1 VSERRDTP
9 FWRDVA
15 ESHPE
20 VVRERLAL
28 WQTKVPGRED
38 FPRFPPGLEGLGLAH
53 VQEQL
58 YVPVLDGLGL
68 LNREAAK
75 AAMAQDPAGRER
87 ARATWAGLE
96 AEYRRAAAQCLPH
109 RAWLQS
115 LGRVAA

>member
-1 VSERRDTP
+1 M
-9 FWRDVA
+9 
-15 ESHPE
+15 
-20 VVRERLAL
+20 
-28 WQTKVPGRED
+28 PGRED

-68 LNREAAK
+68 LNRQAAK
-75 AAMAQDPAGRER
+75 AAMAQDPAGREK
-87 ARATWAGLE
+87 ARAAWAGLE
-96 AEYRRAAAQCLPH
+96 AEYRRAAARCRPH